1 MDRPAP
7 RSVVG
12 IDPGLMTFACAHVRR
27 VAGRRYE
34 GDPVFELV
42 SGRVYVPPSRE
53 SVGTVAEETA
63 VRVLDLDR
71 WLLPV
76 LAQAIADGAESFHAE
91 RYEQLRQSS
100 AAAKYAA
107 GHAVL
112 TVASARTVPKPPRQ
126 DLTYV
131 SGRDA
136 KRAVT
141 GCDVAT
147 KAVVIAAARRLVA
160 GAGEA
165 LRALLAG
172 YRPHLADA
180 IAVALHALGRREW
193 VSLIG
198 EGPAIDGNPLP
209 FSGPAFAQLR
219 SLAGGD
225 VAMAAFSLAN
235 LLVEPVGFE
244 GSRTDAL
251 RPAFPMREANAR
263 ALALEPGIDGR
274 SAIFVGALVA
284 EAFEV
289 AIDDPLAWHEVRCE
303 GGPAYMAAVLPH
315 PITEERWWKDP
326 KNVARARMFLRA
338 AAKRS

>member
-1 MDRPAP
+1 MTA

-12 IDPGLMTFACAHVRR
+12 MDPGLVTFACAHV
-27 VAGRRYE
+27 VATQ
-34 GDPVFELV
+34 PVVLGAPAFRLV
-42 SGRVYVPPSRE
+42 SGHVYVPPSRVA
-53 SVGTVAEETA
+53 VGTVAEETA

-71 WLLPV
+71 WLRPV
-76 LAQAIADGAESFHAE
+76 LARAIADGAESFHAE

-147 KAVVIAAARRLVA
+147 KAVVVAAARRLVA
-160 GAGEA
+160 GAGEEMQG
-165 LRALLAG
+165 LLAG

-180 IAVALHALGRREW
+180 VAVALHALGRREW

-198 EGPAIDGNPLP
+198 EGPSIDGSPLP
-209 FSGPAFAQLR
+209 FSGPTFAQLR

-235 LLVEPVGFE
+235 LLDEPMGFE
-244 GSRTDAL
+244 GSRTERI
-251 RPAFPMREANAR
+251 RPAFPMREAKAR
-263 ALALEPGIDGR
+263 ALALELLLDGR
-274 SAIFVGALVA
+274 SVIFVGALVA

-289 AIDDPLAWHEVRCE
+289 VIDDPLAWHEVRCE

-315 PITEERWWKDP
+315 PVTEERWWKDP
-326 KNVARARMFLRA
+326 KNVARARTFLRA
-338 AAKRS
+338 AAKVS

>member
-76 LAQAIADGAESFHAE
+76 LAQAVADGAESFHAE

-112 TVASARTVPKPPRQ
+112 AVASSHCNPRPNPTTA
-126 DLTYV
+126 LPAYV

-165 LRALLAG
+165 LRGLLAG

-180 IAVALHALGRREW
+180 IAVAMHALGYRER
-193 VSLIG
+193 VMLIG
-198 EGPAIDGNPLP
+198 EGPAIDGSPLP

-219 SLAGGD
+219 SCAGGD
-225 VAMAAFSLAN
+225 VAMGAFSLAD
-235 LLVEPVGFE
+235 LFVG
-244 GSRTDAL
+244 
-251 RPAFPMREANAR
+251 PAPCPMREAKAR
-263 ALALEPGIDGR
+263 AVVLEPGLDGR
-274 SAIFVGALVA
+274 SAIFVGARVA

-303 GGPAYMAAVLPH
+303 SGPAYMAAVLPH

-338 AAKRS
+338 AAKV